1 MNLQV
6 SSQSMMMTFCLRTP
20 LWQLE
25 WATLTLHFM
34 RAFDVN
40 TPFHTRVAACCF
52 SVIIFFMTPCLFCKL
67 LLSLHS
73 VKLRIKTKRSQFSV
87 VDGEDVPASEEVS
100 KDVSEKE
107 GNAKI
112 KASNVCDSK
121 ITVPNGEC
129 SDGAGEMTTTTTTIL
144 MLFFIIL
151 TTIIIIII
159 IFIIFIIYYYYYI
172 IIILLLLSVT

>member
-1 MNLQV
+1 
-6 SSQSMMMTFCLRTP
+6 
-20 LWQLE
+20 
-25 WATLTLHFM
+25 
-34 RAFDVN
+34 
-40 TPFHTRVAACCF
+40 
-52 SVIIFFMTPCLFCKL
+52 MTPCLFCKL

-144 MLFFIIL
+144 MLFFIIFTTSVNMPIIAAEVTL
-151 TTIIIIII
+151 TSVSLTGRTVRRHLTHVH
-159 IFIIFIIYYYYYI
+159 
-172 IIILLLLSVT
+172 LLPSLKHHIR